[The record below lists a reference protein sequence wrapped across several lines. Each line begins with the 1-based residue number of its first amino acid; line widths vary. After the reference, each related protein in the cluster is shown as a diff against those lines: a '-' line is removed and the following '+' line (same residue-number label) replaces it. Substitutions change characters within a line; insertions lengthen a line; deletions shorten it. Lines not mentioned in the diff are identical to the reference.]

1 MEKKYDNLSYNKKL
15 KSLARAL
22 RKNSTP
28 AEIRMWTELLRAG
41 QMKGFTFLRQ
51 RPVGNYIA
59 DFMCKELKLII
70 EIDGESHEI
79 ENKWY
84 KDKVRQRELEEMGL
98 TFLRFTN
105 DEVMTDLR
113 NVESI
118 LEYWIEDHI

>member
-51 RPVGNYIA
+51 RPVGNY
-59 DFMCKELKLII
+59 
-70 EIDGESHEI
+70 S
-79 ENKWY
+79 
-84 KDKVRQRELEEMGL
+84 
-98 TFLRFTN
+98 RFY
-105 DEVMTDLR
+105 V
-113 NVESI
+113 
-118 LEYWIEDHI
+118 

>member
-1 MEKKYDNLSYNKKL
+1 
-15 KSLARAL
+15 
-22 RKNSTP
+22 
-28 AEIRMWTELLRAG
+28 
-41 QMKGFTFLRQ
+41 
-51 RPVGNYIA
+51 
-59 DFMCKELKLII
+59 MCEELKLII